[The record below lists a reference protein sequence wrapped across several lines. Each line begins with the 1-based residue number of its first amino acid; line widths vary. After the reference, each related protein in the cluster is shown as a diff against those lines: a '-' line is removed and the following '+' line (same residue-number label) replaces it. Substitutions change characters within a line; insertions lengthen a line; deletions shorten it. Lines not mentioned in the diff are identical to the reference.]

1 MVLCVLWC
9 QVFRCYF
16 NQFFLIFILFNYD
29 GTTGPQYIFIDYT
42 VIILIQWKTFTIA
55 NRDITHV
62 CFCFLLKQTKPNNV
76 WNLKWIKIII
86 LLRQRYLKLLFS
98 DTKWNFTIRW
108 ICLYRIFVEIFCY
121 WWNIKSLLKILL
133 FWQQNVI
140 VLSNACCVEDP
151 YWTRHE
157 PITGL

>member
-1 MVLCVLWC
+1 MRVVLKIHIGRDMSPLR
-9 QVFRCYF
+9 VF
-16 NQFFLIFILFNYD
+16 NNI
-29 GTTGPQYIFIDYT
+29 
-42 VIILIQWKTFTIA
+42 VSQWKTFTIA

-140 VLSNACCVEDP
+140 VLNMGYVSVSNGKRFSLD
-151 YWTRHE
+151 
-157 PITGL
+157 